1 MILSDF
7 GADVIKV
14 EPPKGDLWRMANKVP
29 PQPLAKEAYPWHLNN
44 RNKRGLTLDLKSA
57 DAVKILERLVKWAD
71 VLIVNTP
78 HQARKKLKLEYDDVA
93 QWNSRLIYADLT
105 GYGEKGPDADLP
117 GFDVTAYWSRSGLL
131 SLTRDAG
138 APPTLPFAGTG
149 DNPTAVGLFAAIV
162 TGLYR
167 RERTGKGSYV
177 TTSLLAEGVWSASV
191 AIQAA
196 LSGAKFSPQ
205 HDRKNPANAGMNIYK
220 SSDDIWFLLVVTP
233 DKIPAVAEGI
243 GRTDL
248 MRDPRFAD
256 PAKLAANMGQLT
268 AIVDEIFSAQPMAH
282 WREVFDKA
290 HITYGLVRDPHDVI
304 KDPQLSENGIV
315 VPLADAGGNMK
326 STISSPIQV
335 HGVTKLPA
343 KRAPELGE
351 HNEEILKELGF
362 DSKEID
368 SFRTSGTLG
377 KPKEPAKG
385 T

>member
-1 MILSDF
+1 
-7 GADVIKV
+7 
-14 EPPKGDLWRMANKVP
+14 
-29 PQPLAKEAYPWHLNN
+29 
-44 RNKRGLTLDLKSA
+44 
-57 DAVKILERLVKWAD
+57 

-78 HQARKKLKLEYDDVA
+78 HQARKKLKLEYEDIA
-93 QWNSRLIYADLT
+93 RWNSRLIYADLT

-117 GFDVTAYWSRSGLL
+117 GFDVTAYWCRSGLL

-138 APPTLPFAGTG
+138 SPPTLPFGGTG
-149 DNPTAVGLFAAIV
+149 DSPTAVGLFAAIV
-162 TGLYR
+162 TALYR

-196 LSGAKFSPQ
+196 LCEAKFSPQ

-220 SSDDIWFLLVVTP
+220 SSDDIWFLLVVSP
-233 DKIPAVAEGI
+233 DKIPAIAEGI

-248 MRDPRFAD
+248 LRDPRFAD

-290 HITYGLVRDPHDVI
+290 NITYGLVRDPHDVI

-315 VPLADAGGNMK
+315 VPLAGAGGNLK
-326 STISSPIQV
+326 STINSPIQV
-335 HGVTKLPA
+335 HGVTKVPA

-362 DSKEID
+362 DVKEID
-368 SFRTSGTLG
+368 GFRTSGTLG

>member
-1 MILSDF
+1 MHYFASVKACIFSFILS
-7 GADVIKV
+7 
-14 EPPKGDLWRMANKVP
+14 
-29 PQPLAKEAYPWHLNN
+29 
-44 RNKRGLTLDLKSA
+44 
-57 DAVKILERLVKWAD
+57 
-71 VLIVNTP
+71 
-78 HQARKKLKLEYDDVA
+78 
-93 QWNSRLIYADLT
+93 
-105 GYGEKGPDADLP
+105 
-117 GFDVTAYWSRSGLL
+117 LL
-131 SLTRDAG
+131 RC
-138 APPTLPFAGTG
+138 
-149 DNPTAVGLFAAIV
+149 
-162 TGLYR
+162 
-167 RERTGKGSYV
+167 
-177 TTSLLAEGVWSASV
+177 
-191 AIQAA
+191 
-196 LSGAKFSPQ
+196 SPC
-205 HDRKNPANAGMNIYK
+205 Y
-220 SSDDIWFLLVVTP
+220 
-233 DKIPAVAEGI
+233 
-243 GRTDL
+243 
-248 MRDPRFAD
+248 
-256 PAKLAANMGQLT
+256 AANMGQLT
-268 AIVDEIFSAQPMAH
+268 AIVEEIFSAQPMAH